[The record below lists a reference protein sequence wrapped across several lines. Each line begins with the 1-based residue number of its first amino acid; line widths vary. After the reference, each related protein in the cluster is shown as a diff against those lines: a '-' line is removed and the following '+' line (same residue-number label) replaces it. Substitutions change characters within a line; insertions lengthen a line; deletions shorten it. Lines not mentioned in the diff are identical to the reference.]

1 MKTNISV
8 CLLFN
13 DFQLES
19 KKAYKIMYIVSK
31 YKLDRDKKNGW
42 ENYHSKF
49 FKFMWNN
56 AKFSRV
62 LESLTCSVTS
72 SFGLKYYEWKNQ
84 KDANI

>member
-49 FKFMWNN
+49 FKFM
-56 AKFSRV
+56 
-62 LESLTCSVTS
+62 
-72 SFGLKYYEWKNQ
+72 
-84 KDANI
+84 